1 MKIVSTKHIK
11 NFGQYLNYLRPTS
24 NEEEFGIATFN
35 GLFFFTVTESK
46 GQKVIQESKEKYYE
60 GLNISVFG
68 ELNKTEILVAS
79 ADKGWASV
87 VNRE

>member
-1 MKIVSTKHIK
+1 MILGEEHGNLEILDTESMKIVSTKHIK

-46 GQKVIQESKEKYYE
+46 GKKVI
-60 GLNISVFG
+60 
-68 ELNKTEILVAS
+68 
-79 ADKGWASV
+79 
-87 VNRE
+87 